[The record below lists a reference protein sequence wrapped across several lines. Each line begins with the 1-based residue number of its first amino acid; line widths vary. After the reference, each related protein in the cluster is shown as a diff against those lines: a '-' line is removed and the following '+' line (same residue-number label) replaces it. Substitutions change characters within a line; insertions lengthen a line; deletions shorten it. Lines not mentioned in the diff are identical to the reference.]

1 MEKLRSLYRPGAKT
15 SFYKQV
21 VGFARQFRLENRA
34 QLALDARFYYIPT
47 PYSHVTNRNF
57 QMRHHYAAP
66 LLIGTKTF
74 LPKILL

>member
-34 QLALDARFYYIPT
+34 QLALDARFYYIDL
-47 PYSHVTNRNF
+47 
-57 QMRHHYAAP
+57 AP
-66 LLIGTKTF
+66 SIRVLVRGA
-74 LPKILL
+74 